1 MNRRDSVLALL
12 AFGGASILSFAQQRK
27 KVAHIGIL
35 GAETAS
41 GQAGRLD
48 ALLAGLRDLGYVD
61 GENMVI
67 EFRWA
72 EGNYDRLPDLAGELV
87 RLKVDVLVAL
97 GIKVAVAAKGATTM
111 IPIVVPAAADPV
123 ASGLV
128 ASLARH
134 GGNITG
140 SAFFGP
146 ELMAKRLELLIEAV
160 PGITHV
166 GVLLDPA
173 NRTFDP
179 SSRAMETAAKSLKV
193 GLQRFEVRVPREFES
208 AFAAMAK
215 GRVNAVVVQPD
226 TMFTVNAKTI
236 ALLAVTNRIPL
247 AGDLELAEAGGLIA
261 YGPNF
266 RELFRRSAYFV
277 DKILKGANPADM
289 PVEQPTKYELVI
301 NLKTAKALGITIPQT
316 VLLRTD
322 RIIN

>member
-1 MNRRDSVLALL
+1 MNRRNTVLALL
-12 AFGGASILSFAQQRK
+12 ALAGAPTWSFAQQPQ
-27 KVAHIGIL
+27 KVVRIGIL

-41 GQAGRLD
+41 GQASRLE

-61 GENMVI
+61 GRNMVI

-72 EGNYDRLPDLAGELV
+72 EGNYDRLPALAGELV

-97 GIKVAVAAKGATTM
+97 GTKAAFAAKAATTT
-111 IPIVVPAAADPV
+111 IPIVVPAAADAV

-134 GGNITG
+134 GENVTG

-146 ELMAKRLELLIEAV
+146 ELMAKRLELLSEAV
-160 PGITHV
+160 PRLTQV
-166 GVLLDPA
+166 GVLLDPS
-173 NRTFDP
+173 NR
-179 SSRAMETAAKSLKV
+179 SVESVSRAMEVAAKSLKL
-193 GLQRFEVRVPREFES
+193 GLQRFEVRVPNEFDS

-236 ALLAVTNRIPL
+236 AALAATNRLPL
-247 AGDLELAEAGGLIA
+247 AGDIELAEAGGLIA

-289 PVEQPTKYELVI
+289 PIEQPTKYELAI

-322 RIIN
+322 RIID

>member
-1 MNRRDSVLALL
+1 MNRRDSVVALL
-12 AFGGASILSFAQQRK
+12 AFGGAPILSFALQPPQ
-27 KVAHIGIL
+27 VARIGIL
-35 GAETAS
+35 GAETPS
-41 GQAGRLD
+41 GQASRLE
-48 ALLAGLRDLGYVD
+48 ALLAGLRDLGYLE
-61 GENMVI
+61 GRNIVI

-72 EGNYDRLPDLAGELV
+72 DGNYDRLTDLAGELV

-97 GIKVAVAAKGATTM
+97 GIKAALAAKSATTT

-146 ELMAKRLELLIEAV
+146 ELMAKRLELLSESVAR
-160 PGITHV
+160 ITQV
-166 GVLLDPA
+166 GVLLNPA
-173 NRTFDP
+173 NRT
-179 SSRAMETAAKSLKV
+179 SVSILRAMELAAKSLKL
-193 GLQRFEVRVPREFES
+193 GLHPFEVRAPDGFDS
-208 AFAAMAK
+208 AFATMAK
-215 GRVNAVVVQPD
+215 TRVNAVVVQPD
-226 TMFTVNAKTI
+226 TMFTANAKTI
-236 ALLAVTNRIPL
+236 AVLATTNRIPL
-247 AGDLELAEAGGLIA
+247 AGDIELAEAGGLIA

-289 PVEQPTKYELVI
+289 PVEQPTKYELAI

-322 RIIN
+322 RTID

>member
-12 AFGGASILSFAQQRK
+12 AFGGVPILTFALQPSQ
-27 KVAHIGIL
+27 VARIGIL

-41 GQAGRLD
+41 GQASRLE
-48 ALLAGLRDLGYVD
+48 ALLAALRDLGYVE
-61 GENMVI
+61 GRNIVI

-72 EGNYDRLPDLAGELV
+72 DGNYDRLTDLAGEFV
-87 RLKVDVLVAL
+87 RLKVDVIVAL
-97 GIKVAVAAKGATTM
+97 GTKAALAAKEATST

-123 ASGLV
+123 ASGLI

-146 ELMAKRLELLIEAV
+146 ELSAKRLELLSEAV
-160 PGITHV
+160 PNITQM
-166 GVLLDPA
+166 GVLLNPA
-173 NRTFDP
+173 NRTFE
-179 SSRAMETAAKSLKV
+179 STFRAMEITAKSLKL
-193 GLQRFEVRVPREFES
+193 GLQPFEVRAPNELDG
-208 AFAAMAK
+208 AFAAMVK
-215 GRVNAVVVQPD
+215 RRINAVAVQPD

-236 ALLAVTNRIPL
+236 AVLATTNRIPL
-247 AGDLELAEAGGLIA
+247 AGDIELAEAGGLLA

-277 DKILKGANPADM
+277 DKILNGANPADM
-289 PVEQPTKYELVI
+289 PVEQPTKYELAI

-322 RIIN
+322 RTID